1 MATERN
7 KRLMQDALDESLSPE
22 ARRELF
28 EQLDT
33 DVDAAANFNRLRR
46 VDQILKSA
54 PMEHAP
60 ARLAL
65 AIMARLAELKAEHL
79 PGTSG
84 LALALALALMT
95 LMLLP
100 LLMAA
105 GWLVL
110 AALGSAAALSSALEQ
125 IVALLA
131 LVLGV
136 LKVFVEQ
143 AQDWLASS
151 PQSSALLAL
160 IPIALYGLLRRRRD
174 TDSGAV

>member
-1 MATERN
+1 
-7 KRLMQDALDESLSPE
+7 MQEALDESLSPE
-22 ARRELF
+22 ARRALF
-28 EQLDT
+28 DQLDQ
-33 DVDAAANFNRLRR
+33 DADAAAQFNRLRQ
-46 VDQILKSA
+46 VDQILKNA
-54 PMEHAP
+54 PFEHAP

-84 LALALALALMT
+84 LALALALALVT
-95 LMLLP
+95 LLALP

-110 AALGSAAALSSALEQ
+110 AALGSAAALSAALQQ
-125 IVALLA
+125 IVMLLA

-136 LKVFVEQ
+136 LKVLVAG
-143 AQDWLASS
+143 AQEWLASS

-160 IPIALYGLLRRRRD
+160 IPIALYGLLRSRGD
-174 TDSGAV
+174 ADSGAV

>member
-1 MATERN
+1 
-7 KRLMQDALDESLSPE
+7 MQEALDESLSPE

-33 DVDAAANFNRLRR
+33 DADAAGDFNRLRQ
-46 VDQILKSA
+46 VDQILKTA

-110 AALGSAAALSSALEQ
+110 AALGSAAALSSALQQ
-125 IVALLA
+125 IVSLLA

-136 LKVFVEQ
+136 LKLFVEQ
-143 AQDWLASS
+143 AQDWLAAS
-151 PQSSALLAL
+151 PQSAALLAL
-160 IPIALYGLLRRRRD
+160 IPIALYGLLRGRRD
-174 TDSGAV
+174 PDSGAV